1 MLMAEIL
8 LIKSIHLASLTWG
21 QKSFKLTHICHTD
34 QQKSA
39 WFESDSK
46 CIKLDPDC
54 IKIQAHLQHKVW
66 VLQYTFTK
74 IARSYNVSFSLFI
87 YAIVH
92 LTPNAPPKKLQFLR
106 TSRKCL
112 TLAVDR
118 YGTRGALTDVQEA
131 SCEEITRCG
140 AIYKKQVVMFKPG
153 ICEAPTFINLLVQSH
168 NICDIV
174 LAEVGEVRFWSVE
187 RITWKSQNSHQFTK
201 TLIQ

>member
-1 MLMAEIL
+1 MLRFV
-8 LIKSIHLASLTWG
+8 SQIH
-21 QKSFKLTHICHTD
+21 QFD

-46 CIKLDPDC
+46 CIKFDPDC

-92 LTPNAPPKKLQFLR
+92 LLQMPLKKLQFLH

-187 RITWKSQNSHQFTK
+187 RIT
-201 TLIQ
+201 